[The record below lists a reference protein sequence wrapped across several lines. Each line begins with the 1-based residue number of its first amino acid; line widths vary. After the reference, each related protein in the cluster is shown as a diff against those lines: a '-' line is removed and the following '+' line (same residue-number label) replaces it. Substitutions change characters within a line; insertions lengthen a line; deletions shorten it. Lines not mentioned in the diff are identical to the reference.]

1 MLFKRISRSSAETI
15 FIVAKN
21 VSGSTITAGYS
32 CAFDVGGSVDGVRV
46 TQCTSTELS
55 AYAGVADA
63 DIANSAY
70 GLVQVYGYRSAIY
83 VRRSTGS
90 STLASGTAL
99 LPLDGEWALTDQ
111 ATSPGTSK
119 PFAFLCEAIAD
130 SGDTSSSFSAN
141 FKGFIRAL

>member
-1 MLFKRISRSSAETI
+1 MLFKRISRSSAETV

-32 CAFDVGGSVDGVRV
+32 CVFDTGASVDGVRV
-46 TQCTSTELS
+46 TQASSTDLG

-70 GLVQVYGYRSAIY
+70 GLLQVYGYRSAVYCKTAAASATIA
-83 VRRSTGS
+83 TGS
-90 STLASGTAL
+90 NLDPTADLWSLAPSAVAAG
-99 LPLDGEWALTDQ
+99 D
-111 ATSPGTSK
+111 K
-119 PFAFLCEAIAD
+119 NFAFLCEAITD
-130 SGDTSSSFSAN
+130 SSDTSSAYSAN

>member
-1 MLFKRISRSSAETI
+1 MLFKRISRSSAEVV

-32 CAFDVGGSVDGVRV
+32 CVFDVGTNVDGVRV
-46 TQCTSTELS
+46 TQASGTDLG

-70 GLVQVYGYRSAIY
+70 GLLQVYGYRSEVY
-83 VRRSTGS
+83 VKTVANSSTYSTGS
-90 STLASGTAL
+90 N
-99 LPLDGEWALTDQ
+99 LDPVADVWSLTPSAVAAGDK
-111 ATSPGTSK
+111 S
-119 PFAFLCEAIAD
+119 FAVLCEAITD
-130 SGDTSSSFSAN
+130 SSDTSSAYSAN